1 MADSTRSSKPP
12 AKGGKKSGQ
21 IMGLDRN
28 TFFMVGAAV
37 VVLGFFYFYEKS
49 KQQPQGQGQGKGQA
63 KNARKANYSP
73 TGLTREHIVI
83 WQAGHSGHKHTR
95 ANG

>member
-1 MADSTRSSKPP
+1 MASTKASNPP
-12 AKGGKKSGQ
+12 AKSGGKKSGQ

-37 VVLGFFYFYEKS
+37 VVLGFFYFYMKS
-49 KQQPQGQGQGKGQA
+49 KQQPQGQGQGGA
-63 KNARKANYSP
+63 KNARKANTSP
-73 TGLTREHIVI
+73 TGLTREHIVL

>member
-1 MADSTRSSKPP
+1 MASTGASKPP
-12 AKGGKKSGQ
+12 AKGGGKKSGQ

-28 TFFMVGAAV
+28 TFFIVGAAV
-37 VVLGFFYFYEKS
+37 VVLGLFYFYMKS
-49 KQQPQGQGQGKGQA
+49 KQQPQGQGQGGA

-73 TGLTREHIVI
+73 TGLTREHLVI

>member
-1 MADSTRSSKPP
+1 MADSTRSSRPP
-12 AKGGKKSGQ
+12 AKSGGKGKQ

-37 VVLGFFYFYEKS
+37 VVLGFFYFYMKS
-49 KQQPQGQGQGKGQA
+49 KQQPQGQGQGQA
-63 KNARKANYSP
+63 KNARKANQSP
-73 TGLTREHIVI
+73 TGLTREHIVL

-95 ANG
+95 GTHG

>member
-1 MADSTRSSKPP
+1 MADTTRSSKPP

-37 VVLGFFYFYEKS
+37 VVLGFFYFYMKS
-49 KQQPQGQGQGKGQA
+49 KQQPQGQGQGGA
-63 KNARKANYSP
+63 KNARKANNSP
-73 TGLTREHIVI
+73 TGLQREHIVI
-83 WQAGHSGHKHTR
+83 WHAGHSGHKHTP
-95 ANG
+95 AGG